1 MASVLDNAPATLAEK
16 AESYKKMSERELLA
30 VIAENSRRTK
40 GYVQAISILVLLN
53 ICAIFALVVATML
66 QAQ

>member
-66 QAQ
+66 QAH